1 MRNLPAILIA
11 LAATAGLMVL
21 AAGGIT
27 EVAAQQGQ
35 SETDRLREA
44 LRTATTQARALE
56 DQRNA
61 LQAKIAQ
68 VERDN
73 AALKTEVNT
82 AKAEVRQVK
91 KDYREAVTQFNERL
105 EERNQTLEKWKEAYA
120 EAATVARTKDA
131 ERAQFEAEVNATKTD
146 LKACTGKNQKLVKVG
161 RELLAHYE
169 NVTLGDA
176 LLAQEPL
183 IGIRRTQ
190 VESLLEDYAERVET
204 ETVPVG
210 RAKSKR

>member
-1 MRNLPAILIA
+1 MRKLFAILA
-11 LAATAGLMVL
+11 VLSVVAVSATH
-21 AAGGIT
+21 
-27 EVAAQQGQ
+27 AQAQ

-56 DQRNA
+56 DQRTA
-61 LQAKIAQ
+61 LQAKITQ
-68 VERDN
+68 VEHDN
-73 AALKTEVNT
+73 AALKAQRDA

-131 ERAQFEAEVNATKTD
+131 ERAQFEAEANATKVS
-146 LKACTGKNQKLVKVG
+146 LKACTAKNQQLVKVG
-161 RELLAHYE
+161 RELLHHYE
-169 NVTLGDA
+169 TVTLGDA

-190 VESLLEDYAERVET
+190 VQNLLQDYAERVQT
-204 ETVPVG
+204 ETVPVEHG
-210 RAKSKR
+210 KANRSKP

>member
-1 MRNLPAILIA
+1 MRKLIA
-11 LAATAGLMVL
+11 TLIVL
-21 AAGGIT
+21 AAVSGSANEAG
-27 EVAAQQGQ
+27 AQAQ
-35 SETDRLREA
+35 SEIDRLREA

-61 LQAKIAQ
+61 LQAKVGQ

-73 AALKTEVNT
+73 AALKVQVDT

-120 EAATVARTKDA
+120 EAASVARTKDA
-131 ERAQFEAEVNATKTD
+131 ERAQFEAEASNTKVS
-146 LKACTGKNQKLVKVG
+146 LKACTGKNQQLVKVG

-190 VESLLEDYAERVET
+190 VENLLQDYAERVET
-204 ETVPVG
+204 ETVPVE
-210 RAKSKR
+210 RATAKR